1 MTQRTGEKVD
11 MEPVRS
17 SVSVEAPIEHAF
29 AVFTDRI
36 GDWWPKQTHSVHEEA
51 ASSVGMETRAGGA
64 IFEIFPGGR
73 EVWGEITTWEPPRR
87 LVFTWHPGYSREE
100 ATEVE
105 VRFAQQGEVTVV
117 ELEHR
122 GWEARG
128 SQALEIRAS
137 YETGWV
143 MTLDR
148 YAATATA

>member
-1 MTQRTGEKVD
+1 MKQRASEQGD
-11 MEPVRS
+11 LAPVRT

-29 AVFTDRI
+29 SVFTDRI

-51 ASSVGMETRAGGA
+51 ASSVGMETQAGGA
-64 IFEIFPGGR
+64 IFEMWPGGR
-73 EVWGEITTWEPPRR
+73 EVWGEITTWEPPSR
-87 LVFTWHPGYSREE
+87 LVFSWHPGYSRDE

-105 VRFAQQGEVTVV
+105 VRFAQQGGVTVV

-128 SQALEIRAS
+128 SRALEIRRN
-137 YETGWV
+137 YESGWV

-148 YAATATA
+148 YAATASA